1 MEYLNFDTLGT
12 AIDARISVNEKMGE
26 TFYFPEE
33 IIQKFAI
40 QALIGLEY
48 IHTQNIIHRDV
59 KSTNIFINVPGVQS
73 VDKRYL
79 DEALLN
85 AEFKIGDFNI
95 AQWSQ
100 SGTEDFTAG
109 TPFFSSPEML

>member
-1 MEYLNFDTLGT
+1 M
-12 AIDARISVNEKMGE
+12 
-26 TFYFPEE
+26 
-33 IIQKFAI
+33 
-40 QALIGLEY
+40 
-48 IHTQNIIHRDV
+48 
-59 KSTNIFINVPGVQS
+59 QS